1 MRILLDE
8 NFPLDFAK
16 LLVADEV
23 TILHVHSLGWSGIK
37 NGDLLRRASNV
48 CEVFITLDRNLEFQQ
63 NTKVLPFGIVIL
75 YVRSNRI
82 ADLTPYINSL
92 LEAANHVGPGKVERV
107 GVLGCRVVLKK
118 LLPKPTKA

>member
-63 NTKVLPFGIVIL
+63 NTKVLPFGIVVL
-75 YVRSNRI
+75 YARFNRI
-82 ADLTPYINSL
+82 ADLTPILIVCWKRPIVLARAKLRES
-92 LEAANHVGPGKVERV
+92 VPWRV
-107 GVLGCRVVLKK
+107 GRIS
-118 LLPKPTKA
+118 AE

>member
-1 MRILLDE
+1 MLLTNRSQQMRILLDE

-23 TILHVHSLGWSGIK
+23 TILHVYSLDWSGIK

-63 NTKVLPFGIVIL
+63 NTKVRTFAYSFIDSIF
-75 YVRSNRI
+75 
-82 ADLTPYINSL
+82 
-92 LEAANHVGPGKVERV
+92 
-107 GVLGCRVVLKK
+107 
-118 LLPKPTKA
+118 